1 MNEERFREMMEGIKQ
16 GAEILKG
23 KRKPART
30 TERVVHVPDAKKIRE
45 DLNLSQL
52 QFADMLGV
60 SVRTIQNWE
69 QGLRV
74 PNRPSAMLLI
84 LAATHPDVFKD
95 LSKVA
100 EAVSTHQQSVNE
112 SAKSA

>member
-1 MNEERFREMMEGIKQ
+1 VNEERFRKMMEGIKQ

-23 KRKPART
+23 KRKPARI
-30 TERVVHVPDAKKIRE
+30 TERIIHVPDAKKIRE
-45 DLNLSQL
+45 DLNLSQS

-74 PNRPSAMLLI
+74 PNRPSAMLLM

-95 LSKVA
+95 LSRATVTA
-100 EAVSTHQQSVNE
+100 STHQQTVNE
-112 SAKSA
+112 TAKSA